1 MREGHI
7 ILLDEI
13 SLAEDSVLERLNSVL
28 EPSRTITLAE
38 RGGEV
43 SCGSSLVTSTL
54 GSLCGCDR
62 AASESVGRSHPAAN
76 PFDFTKGLRLNSLWG
91 DEEMARVRVNGTN
104 VLCLQ

>member
-1 MREGHI
+1 MKRLSRRYDGPLIRAMREGHI

-43 SCGSSLVTSTL
+43 NRDVPIPMPC
-54 GSLCGCDR
+54 
-62 AASESVGRSHPAAN
+62 E
-76 PFDFTKGLRLNSLWG
+76 
-91 DEEMARVRVNGTN
+91 
-104 VLCLQ
+104 CLAMSDAPCICATR

>member
-1 MREGHI
+1 MTENLEQSALPRAKAIFILLSLSPEMKLFFRRYDGPLIRAMREGHI

-43 SCGSSLVTSTL
+43 SRNVSIPVPREHLAIS
-54 GSLCGCDR
+54 D
-62 AASESVGRSHPAAN
+62 
-76 PFDFTKGLRLNSLWG
+76 
-91 DEEMARVRVNGTN
+91 ARCFHATR
-104 VLCLQ
+104 